1 MYLANYSDMQDDYIA
16 LGKTEKEAIDSMMIT
31 LKNNAYNRDR
41 LLDGFKSETEFADS
55 EINVY
60 KISSSEAIKLG
71 YDIHYKNGIRV

>member
-16 LGKTEKEAIDSMMIT
+16 LGKTEKEAIDSMIIT

-41 LLDGFKSETEFADS
+41 LLDGFESETEFADS

-60 KISSSEAIKLG
+60 KISSGETIKLG